1 MGKSDLEHKLYAFF
15 SVKRSFQKK
24 EEEFVDKIYCY
35 GFSYKNRIALLPKNM
50 FFIRR

>member
-35 GFSYKNRIALLPKNM
+35 GFCYENRIAVLPKKHI
-50 FFIRR
+50 FY